1 MRLMKACAEANCPR
15 LARWVIEAERQG
27 SRYRLRLPSGLI
39 GPGSGPEHRHACLR
53 ALALMPDG

>member
-1 MRLMKACAEANCPR
+1 
-15 LARWVIEAERQG
+15 VIEAERQG
-27 SRYRLRLPSGLI
+27 SRYRLRLPSALI